1 MSGRQCNICNVEA
14 GGAGGADSIGLI
26 SGASFN
32 VYVNYSYGQSFKVV
46 YYLLIIIITFS
57 YNVAPFSRGF

>member
-1 MSGRQCNICNVEA
+1 MEA
-14 GGAGGADSIGLI
+14 GGAGGADSIGWT

-32 VYVNYSYGQSFKVV
+32 VYVNYSYSQSFKVV
-46 YYLLIIIITFS
+46 YYLLIIIVTFS

>member
-1 MSGRQCNICNVEA
+1 MSRRQCNICNVEA
-14 GGAGGADSIGLI
+14 DGAGGADSSGLI

-32 VYVNYSYGQSFKVV
+32 VYVNYSYSQSLKVV
-46 YYLLIIIITFS
+46 YYLLIIIIFS